1 MKPNFVPFHATL
13 SKAAGTPGDAA
24 KPAAGAP
31 FQAMT
36 QATCT
41 ASGPAHGEPVISVER
56 SHDRITKIKI
66 QCPCGNSFE
75 FACEYAETIAAPGA
89 APTSLGEKATT

>member
-1 MKPNFVPFHATL
+1 MNPNFVPFHAAL
-13 SKAAGTPGDAA
+13 SRSDAA
-24 KPAAGAP
+24 KPSAGAP
-31 FQAMT
+31 FQPIA

-41 ASGPAHGEPVISVER
+41 ASGPAHGGDPVISVER

>member
-1 MKPNFVPFHATL
+1 MKPNFVPFHAAL

-24 KPAAGAP
+24 KPAAGTP

-56 SHDRITKIKI
+56 SHDRITKIRI

-75 FACEYAETIAAPGA
+75 LACDYAATTATPGGA
-89 APTSLGEKATT
+89 ATGAGEKAAT